1 MPALLEEPAAGVQD
15 ERVEF
20 QNSFSLPLEAH
31 THAGFRDWATSDA
44 YPERGR
50 VSFLANEIFIDMS
63 PERLN
68 SHISLKGD
76 ILFALMRYGTE
87 TKRGIAFGPGLL
99 VTNEVAAISTEPD
112 ASFILSASFR
122 SGRVTLNPDESGK
135 DYIELVGSPDLLV
148 EAVSPSS
155 ARKDTSKLRT
165 LYHDAGVREY
175 WLIDARKPAIDFK
188 LLVWN
193 DEGYDSM
200 PTADG
205 WQHSPVL
212 ERDVRIVKEE
222 LPYQL
227 LRFRVEMRLP
237 QQP

>member
-1 MPALLEEPAAGVQD
+1 MPVLLEEPPASVQD
-15 ERVEF
+15 EYVEF

-68 SHISLKGD
+68 SHSSIKAN
-76 ILFALMRYGTE
+76 ILYALMQYGFE
-87 TKRGIAFGPGLL
+87 TNRGIAHGDGVL
-99 VTNEVAAISTEPD
+99 VTNEMAAVSNEPD
-112 ASFILSASFR
+112 ASFLLFESLR
-122 SGRVTLNPDESGK
+122 TGQVVLNLDKDEK
-135 DYIELVGSPDLLV
+135 DYVEVVGSPDLLV

-155 ARKDTSKLRT
+155 IRKDISKLRM
-165 LYHDAGVREY
+165 LYHDARVSEY
-175 WLIDARKPAIDFK
+175 WLVDARKPAIDFK
-188 LLVWN
+188 LLTWTPA
-193 DEGYDSM
+193 GYDTI

-212 ERDVRIVKEE
+212 ERNVRIVKEE

-227 LRFRVEMRLP
+227 LRYRVELRTPL
-237 QQP
+237 QS